1 MRLQG
6 IHGRYVWPN
15 RCSAL
20 LLSLV
25 AVGLPA
31 YVHGQAPAD
40 VTQVQARACNRACV
54 SQFRACRGQSAA
66 NKPGACNTRYV
77 VCTNSCQDCTGVFG
91 KCVTGAGTSPR
102 SDLRPCF
109 DEFKVCHLRSLDA
122 SLDSRPLITFEGGD
136 GSSRERAVVIKG
148 AVTTSEGV
156 RAEAL
161 WIEINHPEWRKG
173 HQSLVGGR
181 DGKRY
186 DVINYTDDA
195 GGSRTIYFDITDFF
209 GIELRE
215 Q

>member
-6 IHGRYVWPN
+6 NHGRYASPN

-20 LLSLV
+20 LLLLV

-31 YVHGQAPAD
+31 YVHGQTPAG
-40 VTQVQARACNRACV
+40 VQARACNRACV
-54 SQFRACRGQSAA
+54 SQFRACRGQSTAD
-66 NKPGACNTRYV
+66 KPGACNTRYV
-77 VCTNSCQDCTGVFG
+77 VCANSCQDCTGVFG
-91 KCVTGAGTSPR
+91 KCGTSPG

-109 DEFKVCHLRSLDA
+109 DEFKVCHFKSLDV

-136 GSSRERAVVIKG
+136 GSSPERAVVIKG
-148 AVTTSEGV
+148 AVTTREGV

-173 HQSLVGGR
+173 NQSLAGR
-181 DGKRY
+181 DGKHY
-186 DVINYTDDA
+186 DVIDYTDDA
-195 GGSRTIYFDITDFF
+195 GGSTKIYFDITDFF
-209 GIELRE
+209 GIEFRRK